1 MPPRLRSRSFKLKPF
16 WSFRENLGMF
26 ITHLLGFY
34 ISVFTLCPSV
44 NFLCCAYMTN
54 LFMQKVKVTESK
66 HLEKSKSS
74 SLRVFVQ
81 NLFLFTMFFNVHM
94 IMFCFSF
101 YRTNFLNCVQSG
113 AYGHIRKL
121 VKMLLKTYFSRIQGY
136 IYPHIVAV
144 MSLYLV
150 FVGHSL
156 QCLSKTT
163 TVLHQSISSVK
174 VKVILGEQIVGPKMI
189 FI

>member
-1 MPPRLRSRSFKLKPF
+1 
-16 WSFRENLGMF
+16 MF

-34 ISVFTLCPSV
+34 ISVFTLFPPV
-44 NFLCCAYMTN
+44 DFLCCAYMTN
-54 LFMQKVKVTESK
+54 LFIQKVKATESK
-66 HLEKSKSS
+66 HLTQKHYVSL

-81 NLFLFTMFFNVHM
+81 TLFLPTMFFNVHM
-94 IMFCFSF
+94 RMFCFSF
-101 YRTNFLNCVQSG
+101 YMTNFLNCVQSG
-113 AYGHIRKL
+113 GQGHRKKV

-136 IYPHIVAV
+136 IYPHIVTV

-163 TVLHQSISSVK
+163 TILHQSISSVK
-174 VKVILGEQIVGPKMI
+174 VILGETIVS
-189 FI
+189 